1 MFLNNIKLLSI
12 LIGNSGQEQT
22 HAAKPKFK
30 GSCFVS
36 CKSPDLDIEKKKK
49 LQKLNIKYQNKIKR
63 KQFVIDTLDKQT
75 FCNGFH

>member
-36 CKSPDLDIEKKKK
+36 CKSPDHEIDKKKIAK
-49 LQKLNIKYQNKIKR
+49 TQYQIPK
-63 KQFVIDTLDKQT
+63 
-75 FCNGFH
+75 

>member
-36 CKSPDLDIEKKKK
+36 CKSPDHDIEKKNCK
-49 LQKLNIKYQNKIKR
+49 NSISNTKIKS
-63 KQFVIDTLDKQT
+63 KGSSLS
-75 FCNGFH
+75 

>member
-1 MFLNNIKLLSI
+1 MFLSNIKLLSI

-36 CKSPDLDIEKKKK
+36 CKSPDHDIEKKICK
-49 LQKLNIKYQNKIKR
+49 NSISNTKIKS
-63 KQFVIDTLDKQT
+63 KGSSLS
-75 FCNGFH
+75 